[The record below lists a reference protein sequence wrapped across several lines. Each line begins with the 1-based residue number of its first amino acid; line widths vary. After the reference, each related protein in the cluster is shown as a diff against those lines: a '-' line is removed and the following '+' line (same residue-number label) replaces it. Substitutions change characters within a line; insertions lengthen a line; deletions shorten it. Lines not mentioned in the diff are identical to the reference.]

1 MSQNV
6 RKAMAIVLAV
16 SAGLA
21 GCAVGPHYAKPT
33 TNLAPFHNLAGVS
46 TTKPEF
52 PAPTLESWWTGF
64 NDPMLVTVV
73 QRALDQNLDLAA
85 AFARVRQARAAA
97 AAAGAQLL
105 PTADFGATGTALHQS
120 IVSPIGSV
128 ANSFPGYSRDQREY
142 TVGAAASWEIDL
154 SGGLRRGAAAAA
166 DELQAAQAEQV
177 GTRITVAAEA
187 ADAYLQVREFQA
199 RLAVVQQLIDTDAH
213 LLELVEVRRR
223 VGVADDR
230 EVAQAE
236 SLLKQAKSTV
246 PSLRVALEAQLNRL
260 DVLMGAQ
267 PGTYAEELSKPGTIP
282 GIPAIGGA
290 DQPLDVLRRRPDI
303 IAAERRLAASNE
315 RIGVAISDYYP
326 KISLSGA
333 LGFDSINGGTL
344 FNGKAFQP
352 IGTGALRWRLFDF
365 GKIEAEVAQSR
376 GAYAE
381 ALAEYRQA
389 ALRATEDIENA
400 LMELAQTQ
408 VQLEELRAEVTSL
421 TRARDLSER
430 AYKAG
435 AIPLTDV
442 LDADRQLLVARDD
455 VESTRADAARAA
467 VRTFRALGGGRDMRS
482 NPSLSAVK

>member
-1 MSQNV
+1 V
-6 RKAMAIVLAV
+6 
-16 SAGLA
+16 
-21 GCAVGPHYAKPT
+21 
-33 TNLAPFHNLAGVS
+33 
-46 TTKPEF
+46 
-52 PAPTLESWWTGF
+52 
-64 NDPMLVTVV
+64 
-73 QRALDQNLDLAA
+73 DQNLDLAA

-105 PTADFGATGTALHQS
+105 PTADLEATGTALHQS
-120 IVSPIGSV
+120 VASPLGSV
-128 ANSFPGYSRDQREY
+128 ANSFSR
-142 TVGAAASWEIDL
+142 
-154 SGGLRRGAAAAA
+154 
-166 DELQAAQAEQV
+166 LQAATNVSTQLELRRVGKSIFPEGCAAAKLRLLMNSRLRRPTRF

-199 RLAVVQQLIDTDAH
+199 RLSVAQQLIDTDTH

-236 SLLKQAKSTV
+236 ALLKQAKSTV

-267 PGTYAEELSKPGTIP
+267 PGTYAEELSKPGAIP
-282 GIPAIGGA
+282 GIPAITGA

-326 KISLSGA
+326 KVSLSGV
-333 LGFDSINGGTL
+333 LGFDSTSGGTL

-365 GKIEAEVAQSR
+365 GRVAAEVGPVARRLRRSASR
-376 GAYAE
+376 VSAG
-381 ALAEYRQA
+381 R
-389 ALRATEDIENA
+389 LRATEDVENA

-408 VQLEELRAEVTSL
+408 VRLEELQGEVAFSDAGS
-421 TRARDLSER
+421 RSSER

-442 LDADRQLLVARDD
+442 LNADSQLLVARKRCG
-455 VESTRADAARAA
+455 EHPSGCGRAA
-467 VRTFRALGGGRDMRS
+467 VRTFRALGGGWDVHS
-482 NPSLSAVK
+482 NPSLTAVK

>member
-1 MSQNV
+1 M
-6 RKAMAIVLAV
+6 
-16 SAGLA
+16 
-21 GCAVGPHYAKPT
+21 
-33 TNLAPFHNLAGVS
+33 
-46 TTKPEF
+46 
-52 PAPTLESWWTGF
+52 
-64 NDPMLVTVV
+64 VV
-73 QRALDQNLDLAA
+73 QRALNQNLDLAA
-85 AFARVRQARAAA
+85 AFARVSQARAAA

-105 PTADFGATGTALHQS
+105 PTADLAATATAEHQS
-120 IVSPIGSV
+120 VVSAFGSA
-128 ANSFPGYSRDQREY
+128 ANGSPGYRRDQREY

-199 RLAVVQQLIDTDAH
+199 RLAVAQELIDTDAN

-230 EVAQAE
+230 ETAQAE
-236 SLLKQAKSTV
+236 ALLKLAKSTV
-246 PSLRVALEAQLNRL
+246 PSLRVSLEAQLNRL

-267 PGTYAEELSKPGTIP
+267 PRTYAEELSKPGIIP

-290 DQPLDVLRRRPDI
+290 DQPLEVLRRRPDI

-352 IGTGALRWRLFDF
+352 IGAGALRWRLFDF
-365 GKIEAEVAQSR
+365 GKVAAEVAQSR

-381 ALAEYRQA
+381 ALAEYHQA

-400 LMELAQTQ
+400 LMELAETQ
-408 VQLEELRAEVTSL
+408 VRLQELQGEVASL

-442 LDADRQLLVARDD
+442 LDADRQLLVARND

-467 VRTFRALGGGRDMRS
+467 VRTFRALGGGWDVRS
-482 NPSLSAVK
+482 NPSVASVK